1 MGIFIKNAEVE
12 RKARELAKLT
22 GQTLT
27 SAVER
32 AVDAALAVERAKP
45 RGKPTLAEMQAATE
59 RFRKAVGL
67 DKVKLN
73 VTKADFDAMWEI
85 PGLNTDFDPK

>member
-1 MGIFIKNAEVE
+1 MGIFIKNPEVE

-27 SAVER
+27 SAVEC
-32 AVDAALAVERAKP
+32 AVDQALAVEKAKP
-45 RGKPTLAEMQAATE
+45 HGKPTLAEMQAATD

-67 DKVKLN
+67 DKVKLS